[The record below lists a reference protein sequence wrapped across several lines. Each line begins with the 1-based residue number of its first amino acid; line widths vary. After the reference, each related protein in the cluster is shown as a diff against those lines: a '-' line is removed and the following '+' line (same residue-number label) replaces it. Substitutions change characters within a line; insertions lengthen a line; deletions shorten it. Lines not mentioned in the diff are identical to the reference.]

1 MGNYFLACN
10 EPKIE
15 EKEILKSNKRIK
27 QNYLD
32 GFIMSL
38 KPINKYENKKR
49 ILKPKLTKK
58 LRKEIKTIYNI
69 SIFPCGNFILIT
81 DEELIY
87 IYDNKF
93 NFLIK
98 QENYKYKE
106 LVIKDDITFIT
117 YGKSKIK
124 VWEFKQQ
131 SNILNSMFLI
141 DTKLLINKVT
151 IINNGDIIGI
161 TESNSDY
168 KGPYQC
174 FIYKKVNNNIY
185 QKNTLIKYDRWIF
198 SFLITKNNK
207 ELRILYYSDEDERP
221 VIYGPYRIDIYEYKN
236 MKLKRRCGENLHG
249 FVSYSKNYLFN
260 INENIFSFI
269 NIDQTPTTCH
279 YRRDK
284 VILYDINKENKI
296 SFDAKIFTEGKL
308 EYFSSINAFVSYFLI
323 KLQINF
329 IYILLNEKIYHQ
341 FYYIDCDVT
350 HFSDFF
356 KLNENELC
364 IFDKEQSEVKIYELL
379 D

>member
-131 SNILNSMFLI
+131 SNILNSIFLI

-185 QKNTLIKYDRWIF
+185 QKKTLIKYDRWIF

-207 ELRILYYSDEDERP
+207 ELIILYYSDEDERP

-236 MKLKRRCGENLHG
+236 MKLKRR
-249 FVSYSKNYLFN
+249 
-260 INENIFSFI
+260 
-269 NIDQTPTTCH
+269 
-279 YRRDK
+279 
-284 VILYDINKENKI
+284 
-296 SFDAKIFTEGKL
+296 
-308 EYFSSINAFVSYFLI
+308 
-323 KLQINF
+323 
-329 IYILLNEKIYHQ
+329 
-341 FYYIDCDVT
+341 
-350 HFSDFF
+350 
-356 KLNENELC
+356 
-364 IFDKEQSEVKIYELL
+364 
-379 D
+379 